1 MFNLKLQEKTVSI
14 LVSNYFSIC
23 GGAEKQ
29 FNMIADKLSKLGYEV
44 TIITRNKKSK
54 KDELTI
60 LKDIKVFSVYVG
72 EGKLSK
78 YKYIF
83 KSLRY
88 LLKSPYQNTIISS
101 QYGSNSIIAV
111 LYSLIYKTKVIARGS
126 GREIEIIEKN
136 IIKRVFFKILSKKIN
151 YIVAINHRLEN
162 KLKSVLGIKSI
173 DKIKYISNSVTLG
186 NQVDIHKNESI
197 ICISRIENIK
207 GIDILLEVWRQLEEK
222 DYNIPLL
229 IIGNGS
235 ERKELKNKYSFL
247 RNVEWK
253 DETSNIEQY
262 IDTARCMISTSRYEG
277 ISNSILESM
286 AKGVPIIATKNY
298 GNIELIENNI
308 TGILTSFKIED
319 IIESIVNLYNDKD
332 KLSYLSNNSM
342 KYIEKERSV
351 EDMIDKYLNII
362 EKVEK

>member
-235 ERKELKNKYSFL
+235 E
-247 RNVEWK
+247 
-253 DETSNIEQY
+253 
-262 IDTARCMISTSRYEG
+262 
-277 ISNSILESM
+277 
-286 AKGVPIIATKNY
+286 
-298 GNIELIENNI
+298 
-308 TGILTSFKIED
+308 
-319 IIESIVNLYNDKD
+319 
-332 KLSYLSNNSM
+332 
-342 KYIEKERSV
+342 
-351 EDMIDKYLNII
+351 
-362 EKVEK
+362 